1 MRLYVDSKF
10 TSPYAMSVFVCLRTK
25 GLDFELKT
33 IDLDAKQ
40 NHSND
45 YFLSS
50 VTSRVP
56 AFIDGQF
63 SLSESSAI
71 AEYLEEIKPNPNLY
85 PADIQDRAKARQI
98 QAWLRSDLL
107 ALREDRS
114 TEVIFYK
121 PVSAAL
127 TAAGQIATQK
137 LIRVAS
143 LLLDDGRMNL
153 FESWSIADTDLALML
168 NRLIFNGDSVP
179 ALLKKYAE
187 FQWKN
192 PAIREW
198 MELKRP
204 LMPLRLDGL

>member
-10 TSPYAMSVFVCLRTK
+10 TSPYAMSVFVSLRTK
-25 GLDFELKT
+25 GIDFELKT

-40 NHSND
+40 N
-45 YFLSS
+45 LSS
-50 VTSRVP
+50 DYLHSSLTTRVP
-56 AFIDGQF
+56 VLIDGQF

-71 AEYLEEIKPNPNLY
+71 AEYLEEIKPTPPLY
-85 PADIQDRAKARQI
+85 PDNVHDRAKARQI

-107 ALREDRS
+107 ALREERS

-121 PVSAAL
+121 PVSAEL
-127 TAAGQIATQK
+127 TEAGKSAAEK
-137 LIRVAS
+137 LIQVAS
-143 LLLDDGRMNL
+143 LLLDDGKMNV
-153 FESWSIADTDLALML
+153 FDSWSIADTDLALML

-179 ALLKKYAE
+179 ESLKKYAE
-187 FQWKN
+187 FQWQH

-204 LMPLRLDGL
+204 NKT

>member
-10 TSPYAMSVFVCLRTK
+10 TSPYAMSVFVCLRAK

-40 NHSND
+40 NLSND
-45 YFLSS
+45 YLRSS

-85 PADIQDRAKARQI
+85 PNNVQDRAKARQI

-107 ALREDRS
+107 ALREERS

-121 PVSAAL
+121 PVFAELSGAGKVAA
-127 TAAGQIATQK
+127 QK
-137 LIRVAS
+137 LIQVAS

-179 ALLKKYAE
+179 ESLKNYAK
-187 FQWKN
+187 FQWQH
-192 PAIREW
+192 PAIMEW

-204 LMPLRLDGL
+204 LKNA